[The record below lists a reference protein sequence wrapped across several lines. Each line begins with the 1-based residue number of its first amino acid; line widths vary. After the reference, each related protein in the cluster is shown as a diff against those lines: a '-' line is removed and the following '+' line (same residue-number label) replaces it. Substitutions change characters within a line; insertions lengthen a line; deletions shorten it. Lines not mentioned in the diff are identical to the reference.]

1 MPDYSDAYWSSALY
15 DSTAYDSNTCMHGI
29 DCTMGFDDLDDNG
42 FALIRP
48 DLSAGWI
55 PESTTTRDAG
65 DYLSSISGTWCSS
78 YPSSACS
85 SPSGSVESV
94 PSLEFCGSPEH
105 TEGETDSMCISYH
118 THGEIWEYDG
128 QAPSW
133 SQPVPTPRQDL
144 VPTDLWVQSDC
155 RFGTTCGA
163 AIPIGSVAGVYA
175 HLSQYHPRD
184 PWDGS
189 DNNAPIPCSWDDC
202 GQVRESTV
210 ALCEHIVAQHINP
223 YEPEGCMNLSLTD
236 NHFCP
241 AAAGTLTYGMPDG
254 YPLPQEELHE
264 PVVSQ
269 YDAYANVS
277 AVMQG

>member
-1 MPDYSDAYWSSALY
+1 MYLLPYVRLCLLVW
-15 DSTAYDSNTCMHGI
+15 H
-29 DCTMGFDDLDDNG
+29 
-42 FALIRP
+42 RP
-48 DLSAGWI
+48 RL
-55 PESTTTRDAG
+55 TR
-65 DYLSSISGTWCSS
+65 LCRR
-78 YPSSACS
+78 
-85 SPSGSVESV
+85 
-94 PSLEFCGSPEH
+94 
-105 TEGETDSMCISYH
+105 
-118 THGEIWEYDG
+118 HGEIWEYDG

-254 YPLPQEELHE
+254 YPLPQEELHGE
-264 PVVSQ
+264 SNGCF
-269 YDAYANVS
+269 DIWGLCN
-277 AVMQG
+277 